1 MAKLPYMQFY
11 QGDWLS
17 DPAVRMLSPA
27 ARGIWFDFLCHMAN
41 DRSGVIAGNR
51 VQLSRLASCSTDEV
65 SGAMN
70 EWELCGTADV
80 ADDGNGIVTVTNRR
94 MKKESDERKNAAL
107 RQARH
112 REVATDNGPVTDESH
127 PILQSTE
134 DRVQKGSD
142 KVSKPFQGGGSGGR
156 GLTKG
161 QAEVAVFCESVL
173 NGQWVNDGG
182 KWVERIKVNPEKVMR
197 VMSDVKNAAAEK
209 RVKTTPAQ
217 MAEHLWGV
225 FK

>member
-1 MAKLPYMQFY
+1 MAKLPFMQFY

-94 MKKESDERKNAAL
+94 MKKEADERKNAAL

-112 REVATDNGPVTDESH
+112 REGSTDNGPVTHESH
-127 PILQSTE
+127 PILHSTE
-134 DRVQKGSD
+134 VRVQKGSD

-156 GLTKG
+156 GLTKR

-173 NGQWVNDGG
+173 NGQWVNDAG
-182 KWVERIKVNPEKVMR
+182 KWVDRIKENEVKVMR
-197 VMSDVKNAAAEK
+197 VMCEVKNAAAEK
-209 RVKTTPAQ
+209 RIKTTAAQ

-225 FK
+225 FQ